1 MTPSKA
7 HPPRF
12 HIYLDAEPDNY
23 SGVLALRAFRAMR
36 HHGFRD
42 TTEYLSTIEHEA
54 LLCEARA
61 EAFREAAKHIDPIRL
76 MPTAKHFMKL
86 AEAAAQA
93 PGAVKEGE

>member
-7 HPPRF
+7 NPPRF
-12 HIYLDAEPDNY
+12 HIYLDAELDNY

-36 HHGFRD
+36 HHGIND

-61 EAFREAAKHIDPIRL
+61 EAFREAAKHIDPIGL
-76 MPTAKHFMKL
+76 MPTAKHFMEL
-86 AEAAAQA
+86 ADAAAKA
-93 PGAVKEGE
+93 PGAAKGEE